1 MTKPKGWKDDLLRYA
16 FCVCASPECGSNW
29 PIPSSGSP
37 HSFSDQR
44 WREYLGVRCEYRA
57 SSGHKL
63 LLTDKGR
70 ELLKREDPEK
80 LKWYELEIEH
90 KYKESLDHFAY
101 CANKDCKSHPT
112 LSECREDSE
121 QWDVYIDWLGKEC
134 DFFHNY
140 IQDGHHLLLTDAG
153 REALRAYKPEA
164 LKHYETVVEGKI
176 PVAETKPDPFSQ
188 FPSKRN
194 SFSYCENP
202 ECDRY
207 WGATVYLQAWPN
219 VLTNLGVCCAN
230 TAAGPGHREILSDHG
245 RARLAKEN
253 PDKLAWY
260 EKTVEGKEAPAVAEP
275 TKFLEGEALLT
286 RWKTLSDKTKR
297 GTDICVCD
305 HPDCNENWGGQHEI
319 GHLCATCNGKNPPR
333 WGTLRRPAG
342 AMDTVFLTGEALMVR
357 WREAAAER
365 KANGLDGDN
374 TSVCNHPD
382 CSGHVLNASFAGEAC
397 GRCRSI
403 PRVPPGILCKP
414 DGATLKPPVP
424 KVPVKFR
431 EGPEFCKYWQQ
442 MPHTMH
448 SLACNH
454 PDCTFGKEGESDE
467 GKPCPRCVDH
477 KRPTPGTL
485 HNPVKTE
492 TLAQLIQRRCVDDNR
507 LTSIC
512 GTPGCGWSGS
522 AGICVGCGK
531 SNFVTAKRYKDVVAG
546 KYDRLKYQDGVYT
559 KCTHCDNKN
568 SNAEGVGHSNEKC
581 SVPGCPGRLHIT
593 DLGFMVLGA
602 IPEKLPVPVP
612 TPVTA
617 KDPKDLT
624 DAEADELYRLWKV
637 KCCGAGHANTLAFCA
652 APGCTSYYGDRLIPE
667 SMPDV
672 CKCGQS
678 RSNPGHVWVFT
689 AKGRAAMAAHKIQ
702 AEKDGAK
709 KLQDSRTPQEV
720 EDDKFIEAK
729 AKKYGSHLLGVPS
742 AICATPDCRV
752 RYGLLDEEFFNRP
765 NWAPCPTHGKDPGIR
780 WILNAKGRA
789 WAKENGKVW
798 PIPEVAA
805 PVATTTPV
813 DVVDPLYGIMSMDP
827 KPAETSKPLKS
838 AEEAE
843 ARFLSLKHYPALSI
857 CEHPGCMAFSGGADD
872 INTPCHLGRTHG
884 LLRPPEFF
892 KKVAELPSSPEVKT
906 PAAVKTRVEADQ
918 LAAQW
923 PGTLVIC
930 ETPGC
935 PAHCDDM
942 EWHEKQCHMSEKHG
956 KFQTLDYF
964 KETEVAVEKTKKT
977 TAEAR
982 KLVQYLRSMDTTPLG
997 LCEDADCDGWCPY
1010 PSQLGKDCY
1019 RGTGKLLPLSAWPDL
1034 EQVPNETTDDKTIE
1048 AKVETNMAT
1057 DNKTTLSD
1065 VATQAR
1071 KDAED
1076 AAYRI
1081 AANQLVKL
1089 VSEPLA
1095 AAIAK
1100 GAGPDSRY
1108 QKDIAAFLET
1118 ELGRAMIRGTL
1129 AAGLAFAPGIPGISA
1144 EMQARMAREMRVS
1157 GAAGAGD
1164 FVADIVTEPMRM
1176 ALVGLINTGG
1186 FPAIGTPETKVR
1198 VSDTGLP
1205 EKKPDN
1211 IMEVD
1216 FTSAET
1222 SNVRTKKGAQ

>member
-80 LKWYELEIEH
+80 LKWYE
-90 KYKESLDHFAY
+90 
-101 CANKDCKSHPT
+101 
-112 LSECREDSE
+112 
-121 QWDVYIDWLGKEC
+121 
-134 DFFHNY
+134 
-140 IQDGHHLLLTDAG
+140 
-153 REALRAYKPEA
+153 
-164 LKHYETVVEGKI
+164 
-176 PVAETKPDPFSQ
+176 
-188 FPSKRN
+188 
-194 SFSYCENP
+194 
-202 ECDRY
+202 
-207 WGATVYLQAWPN
+207 
-219 VLTNLGVCCAN
+219 
-230 TAAGPGHREILSDHG
+230 
-245 RARLAKEN
+245 
-253 PDKLAWY
+253 
-260 EKTVEGKEAPAVAEP
+260 KTVEGKEAPAVAEP
-275 TKFLEGEALLT
+275 TKFLDGEALMA
-286 RWKTLSDKTKR
+286 RWKTLSDKTRR
-297 GTDICVCD
+297 GMDICVCD

-319 GHLCATCNGKNPPR
+319 GHPCAVCKGKNPPR
-333 WGTLRRPAG
+333 GGTLLRPAG
-342 AMDTVFLTGEALMVR
+342 AMYPVLLTGEALMAR
-357 WREAAAER
+357 WRAAAAER

-414 DGATLKPPVP
+414 DGATLNPPAP
-424 KVPVKFR
+424 AVPVKFR

-442 MPHTMH
+442 LPYTMH

-454 PDCTFGKEGESDE
+454 PDCTFGKEGESDK
-467 GKPCPRCVDH
+467 GKPCPKCVEH

-485 HNPVKTE
+485 HNPLKTE
-492 TLAQLIQRRCVDDNR
+492 TLAQLIQRRCVDDNG

-522 AGICVGCGK
+522 AGICGGCGK
-531 SNFVTAKRYKDVVAG
+531 SNFVVAKKYKDVVAG
-546 KYDRLKYQDGVYT
+546 KYDRLKYQDGDYT
-559 KCTHCDNKN
+559 KCTHCNNGN
-568 SNAEGVGHSNEKC
+568 SHPEGVGDSNSKC
-581 SVPGCPGRLHIT
+581 SVSGCPGRLHIT
-593 DLGFMVLGA
+593 DLGLMVLGA
-602 IPEKLPVPVP
+602 IPEQLPVPA
-612 TPVTA
+612 PVTA

-637 KCCGAGHANTLAFCA
+637 KCCGTGQANTLAFCA
-652 APGCTSYYGDRLIPE
+652 APGCSSYYGDRLIPE
-667 SMPDV
+667 RMPDV

-689 AKGRAAMAAHKIQ
+689 AKGRAAMAAHKLQ
-702 AEKDGAK
+702 MEKDKVK
-709 KLQDSRTPQEV
+709 KLLDSRTPQEV
-720 EDDKFIEAK
+720 EDDEEVQRRANQCGQVRINVAN
-729 AKKYGSHLLGVPS
+729 AV
-742 AICATPDCRV
+742 CATVGCAAH
-752 RYGLLDEEFFNRP
+752 YGPMDSTFFDQP
-765 NWAPCPTHGKDPGIR
+765 NCCPCPTHGKDPGIR

-813 DVVDPLYGIMSMDP
+813 DPLYGIMSMDP
-827 KPAETSKPLKS
+827 KPAETPRLLKS

-843 ARFLSLKHYPALSI
+843 ARFLSLKHYKATSI
-857 CEHPGCMAFSGGADD
+857 CDRPGCKAYSGAEED
-872 INTPCHLGRTHG
+872 INTSCHLGKTHG

-892 KKVAELPSSPEVKT
+892 KKVAPLPPTPEV
-906 PAAVKTRVEADQ
+906 EN
-918 LAAQW
+918 
-923 PGTLVIC
+923 
-930 ETPGC
+930 
-935 PAHCDDM
+935 
-942 EWHEKQCHMSEKHG
+942 
-956 KFQTLDYF
+956 
-964 KETEVAVEKTKKT
+964 KETKVTVETVKKT

-982 KLVQYLRSMDTTPLG
+982 KRAQYLRSMGEKPLG
-997 LCEDADCDGWCPY
+997 LCEDAGCDGWCFAADR
-1010 PSQLGKDCY
+1010 LGTSCY
-1019 RGTGKLLPLSAWPDL
+1019 QQTGKLLPLSAWPDL

-1048 AKVETNMAT
+1048 EKVEMNMAT

-1076 AAYRI
+1076 AAYRV

-1198 VSDTGLP
+1198 VADGGLP
-1205 EKKPDN
+1205 EAKDDN

-1216 FTSAET
+1216 FGNEANT
-1222 SNVRTKKGAQ
+1222 RTKAKVAK